1 MESEESS
8 GFILPFFP
16 NFLLLFMKVLVL
28 QNFLLFSSVQIYKMY
43 SELAH
48 INGNHLRDLA
58 PKSSLSSEIH
68 HSGSGSLSHFIPI
81 CFQPRFS
88 DIHPSDQTRD

>member
-8 GFILPFFP
+8 GFILPVFL
-16 NFLLLFMKVLVL
+16 NFLLLFLKSLS
-28 QNFLLFSSVQIYKMY
+28 FSKIPFFSSVQILKMY

-58 PKSSLSSEIH
+58 PKSSLSSEICY
-68 HSGSGSLSHFIPI
+68 SGSGSLSNFVSI
-81 CFQPRFS
+81 CFQP
-88 DIHPSDQTRD
+88 